1 MKKNQKSL
9 ADLFPMVK
17 IQADNMKK
25 LREQALKKQENLVK
39 SKT

>member
-9 ADLFPMVK
+9 ADLFQMVK

-25 LREQALKKQENLVK
+25 LREQALKEQENLAK